1 MRTKTPIL
9 LASTLLLA
17 ACGTLDFIGL
27 GSGPAPE
34 AARTPPNAT
43 QYRCAANT
51 GFWLRTLEGGA
62 LWLILPEREIRLEP
76 VKGDENKFS
85 AGRVQLVLAGDAAQL
100 ADPPTTFADCKKAL
114 PPKT

>member
-1 MRTKTPIL
+1 MPAKTPVL

-27 GSGPAPE
+27 GSGPSPE

-76 VKGDENKFS
+76 VKGEANTFS
-85 AGRVQLVLAGDAAQL
+85 AGRVRLALSGDAAQL
-100 ADPPTTFADCKKAL
+100 ADPPTTFADCKKAP
-114 PPKT
+114 PPKS